1 MTWFE
6 FTMGNICWLSF
17 LSTENFTFRVV
28 PQRELEDAVL
38 KQESWAIF
46 TDFNNSS
53 ITFFKMFLD
62 RWKVGIEEI
71 EQTN

>member
-1 MTWFE
+1 MLLYAVQRLGRTDYGRAGAADCRRRANAIMTWFE

-38 KQESWAIF
+38 KQES
-46 TDFNNSS
+46 
-53 ITFFKMFLD
+53 
-62 RWKVGIEEI
+62 
-71 EQTN
+71 